1 MRYRPRGGWLHV
13 IYGCMFSGKTEGLIN
28 EVVRARIARKE
39 VIVFKAAID
48 CRYQDGETCIVS
60 YSGAKFP
67 ATLIPVNDPEQILQ
81 HVSSQQL
88 GGQQLDVVAIDEVQF
103 FDAKIV
109 DVIQNLLDKG
119 LGVIAAG
126 LNQNYRGEPFGAM
139 PTILALADSLD
150 QLYAVCHVCGEAF
163 ATKTQRLKADGT
175 PAAID
180 EPLVLVGSTDF
191 YQARCRRCHKIG
203 PPLGAGTNKTRG
215 NGVANGDGAG
225 AANTSGA
232 TAAASAAATAE
243 AATTAT
249 PDH

>member
-67 ATLIPVNDPEQILQ
+67 ATLIPVDDPGLILQ
-81 HVSSQQL
+81 HIS
-88 GGQQLDVVAIDEVQF
+88 GKQLDVVAIDEVQF

-109 DVIQNLLDKG
+109 NVIRALLEKG
-119 LGVIAAG
+119 LAVIAAG
-126 LNQNYRGEPFGAM
+126 LNQDYRGEPFGAM
-139 PTILALADSLD
+139 PTILALADSQD
-150 QLYAVCHVCGEAF
+150 QLYAVCHVCGEPF

-175 PAAID
+175 PAAVD

-191 YQARCRRCHKIG
+191 YQARCRRCHK
-203 PPLGAGTNKTRG
+203 LGLPRG
-215 NGVANGDGAG
+215 ASADIMTVTANE
-225 AANTSGA
+225 
-232 TAAASAAATAE
+232 AAAGSEAE
-243 AATTAT
+243 LPNANHAK
-249 PDH
+249 